1 MPVSL
6 SLVRDSFRHLCDS
19 FHPIKS
25 FISSKFTFSLWVLFV
40 RTLYIMYHQTCRLCV
55 ICTNTSYVTLDFHA
69 IHSWCLDFSSSV
81 NFFYFFKRWFS
92 LLQLAIMRFLFLR
105 NFRPFNGVLLIE
117 VCVSASSFVCPC
129 CHALRKHNVFTVL
142 ACHSRLLVYY
152 SRTMNVVKQPY
163 VTPNLHPH
171 GKHYAPERAHVVGHL
186 CRFVT
191 LNEVRRRRTHS
202 DEDTNSSR
210 KEAR

>member
-19 FHPIKS
+19 FIQSKVSYHQSLLFHFGSCS
-25 FISSKFTFSLWVLFV
+25 FALCISCTTRLVAYVLFV
-40 RTLYIMYHQTCRLCV
+40 PIPRTLPWIFTLFITGV
-55 ICTNTSYVTLDFHA
+55 WTSLPPS
-69 IHSWCLDFSSSV
+69 IL
-81 NFFYFFKRWFS
+81 FYFFMRWFS

-117 VCVSASSFVCPC
+117 VCVSASSFVSPC
-129 CHALRKHNVFTVL
+129 CHALRKHNVFMFL

-171 GKHYAPERAHVVGHL
+171 GKHYAPERAHIVGHIQV
-186 CRFVT
+186 CHI
-191 LNEVRRRRTHS
+191 E
-202 DEDTNSSR
+202 
-210 KEAR
+210 